1 MYQTGCSLNPSSKHH
16 HLPQQQSTSP
26 IQARFNQ
33 PRSIHLSQRHIQIPS
48 ARDIPHLPRIEATRC
63 KDSTI
68 NKKSHPSIPPNPLPQ
83 VPAPHMAS
91 VSLGVPCIVLV
102 RLTPSPYVKKKRLM
116 SLSVYIRSLP
126 PSNPIH
132 SVSPSYGHSV
142 SIVVRWGFICCG
154 AVSQQK
160 GVIRQWWQAVCRGV
174 LIKSSSE
181 RRCFTP
187 SPAAAAS
194 RQWWMLLVAV
204 RGTFASPAP
213 RRIRP
218 SGILPSLR
226 CWRTPFRR
234 GGV

>member
-1 MYQTGCSLNPSSKHH
+1 MLSKPKLQTSSPAAAAINVPNPSTLQPAKKHP
-16 HLPQQQSTSP
+16 LVSMPY
-26 IQARFNQ
+26 
-33 PRSIHLSQRHIQIPS
+33 
-48 ARDIPHLPRIEATRC
+48 
-63 KDSTI
+63 
-68 NKKSHPSIPPNPLPQ
+68 PNPLSQ
-83 VPAPHMAS
+83 
-91 VSLGVPCIVLV
+91 GY
-102 RLTPSPYVKKKRLM
+102 PSPPKNRSHQMQRQHNQQEKSPINSTKPPPPSPSTTYGVCVPWCSLYSVGTPDPISLCKKKRLM

-160 GVIRQWWQAVCRGV
+160 GVIREWWQAVCRGV

-187 SPAAAAS
+187 SRAAAAS